1 MQHPLSPLSCRC
13 APRAEEFNYARAH
26 VIQPLA
32 ADLAPPERRATAIS
46 VTISG
51 LLLGVLFARVCS
63 GVPGQSSSRRTAYY
77 FAIGVQ
83 TVALLWLYLI
93 IPDYPVKK
101 HSADVTYVKI
111 LWTMAKFAV
120 TEPALIQSCLL
131 NFASNA
137 GYTSFWVTL
146 TFLLG
151 GPLYNYST

>member
-1 MQHPLSPLSCRC
+1 LSW
-13 APRAEEFNYARAH
+13 
-26 VIQPLA
+26 
-32 ADLAPPERRATAIS
+32 
-46 VTISG
+46 
-51 LLLGVLFARVCS
+51 
-63 GVPGQSSSRRTAYY
+63 RTAYY

-93 IPDYPVKK
+93 IPDYPAKK

-120 TEPALIQSCLL
+120 TEPALIQACLL